1 MADRCTPRS
10 FDHGSQRSG
19 PSRVVDSME
28 VDTDLELLDAWR
40 DGDRAAGAELFSR
53 HFAAVYGFFRNKLE
67 DAAEDLTQQ
76 TFLRCVE
83 SRDAFRGTSSFRG
96 YMFVIARNLLFE
108 QLRRRG
114 ARRVEPDFDVDSLED
129 LVASPSTILRVHEDH
144 QLLVQSL
151 RRLPLSL
158 QVALELYFV
167 QRMRGDEIAIALDIP
182 PGTVRSRIRRALEQ
196 LREITAELSS
206 SPSSLRAT
214 TTDLQ
219 RWAAV
224 VREGT
229 PR

>member
-1 MADRCTPRS
+1 MLASCRVAD
-10 FDHGSQRSG
+10 
-19 PSRVVDSME
+19 
-28 VDTDLELLDAWR
+28 DLELLDAWR
-40 DGDRAAGAELFSR
+40 DGDRAAGAQLFSR
-53 HFAAVYGFFRNKLE
+53 HFAAVYGFFRNKLD

-83 SRDAFRGTSSFRG
+83 SRDAFRGASSFRG

-114 ARRVEPDFDVDSLED
+114 TRKVEPDFDVDSLED
-129 LVASPSTILRVHEDH
+129 LVASPSTIMRVHEDH
-144 QLLVQSL
+144 QLLVQAL

-167 QRMRGDEIAIALDIP
+167 QRMRGDEIATVLDIP
-182 PGTVRSRIRRALEQ
+182 PGTVRSRIRRGLEQ

-206 SPSSLRAT
+206 SPQTLRTT

-219 RWAAV
+219 RWAAI
-224 VREGT
+224 VRDAT